1 MRGWGKVMCTKLEVR
16 SVRKLKVNSE
26 FLPQTRLLLD
36 YFLIMLKEVE
46 GGHHISCVFIELLV
60 MQGTAK
66 PESLTQYLM
75 KLQL

>member
-1 MRGWGKVMCTKLEVR
+1 MLE
-16 SVRKLKVNSE
+16 
-26 FLPQTRLLLD
+26 
-36 YFLIMLKEVE
+36 EVE
-46 GGHHISCVFIELLV
+46 GGHDIGCVAMELAV

>member
-1 MRGWGKVMCTKLEVR
+1 MCIKLGVKPVTE
-16 SVRKLKVNSE
+16 LKANSK
-26 FLPQTRLLLD
+26 FLPQTLLILGS
-36 YFLIMLKEVE
+36 FLVMLKEIE
-46 GGHHISCVFIELLV
+46 GRHHISCVFIELLV